1 MDMTLN
7 NYWAA
12 LSRRQQAG
20 FGLGVL
26 LIIATTVALAVWAL
40 RDPWV
45 IVARE
50 VPADRLVTLG
60 RELAR
65 DKLEHR
71 VGDDGASIE
80 VRQSSVGRA
89 RAAAA
94 TGGVGLPPNV
104 GLEIFKETDFSTT
117 DFAQRINYQR
127 ALQGELTRTLQ
138 TMAGV
143 RQARVHV
150 VLPEGGVL
158 KRGATKASAAV
169 TLALQPGKTLTR
181 SQVRG
186 VQRLVAS
193 SVPEIKADDVV
204 VLDESGASLVRDTTA
219 GDTELSGAQLDMK
232 RQVDGYLESKLTRL
246 LEEILPGVQ
255 VSLSVDTVLDY
266 KQLKVTIEEPIAT
279 PGPKDAERSTGVVVR
294 ERQVTRTAGGTA
306 ATAAAN
312 AAANDSMDL
321 DIEYKVGHRVEQS
334 LLAPGT
340 IRRISVAVAV
350 HGAPAGLAESRI
362 EQLVSHAVGVD
373 RQRGDSVMVM
383 MFGQSPVANVAY
395 AMPAADSVKT
405 AAAPAVREALPPSL
419 AGVPYAPLV
428 LALLFAAAIA
438 WFGLQRGQTA
448 RAKDKRL
455 TDVAQQ
461 VRQWLGEDHESDRR

>member
-1 MDMTLN
+1 MTLN

-45 IVARE
+45 LVARD

-65 DKLEHR
+65 EKLEHR

-138 TMAGV
+138 TIAGV

-181 SQVRG
+181 AQVRG

-204 VLDESGASLVRDTTA
+204 VLDESGASLVRDSSA
-219 GDTELSGAQLDMK
+219 GDIELSGAQLDMK

-246 LEEILPGVQ
+246 LEEMSPGVQ

-266 KQLKVTIEEPIAT
+266 KQLKVTVEEPIAV
-279 PGPKDAERSTGVVVR
+279 PGAKEGERSTGVVTR
-294 ERQVTRTAGGTA
+294 ERQVERTAGG
-306 ATAAAN
+306 AAAAGAN
-312 AAANDSMDL
+312 ATTRDSLDL

-383 MFGQSPVANVAY
+383 MMGPSPVATVAY
-395 AMPAADSVKT
+395 TMPAADTVKS
-405 AAAPAVREALPPSL
+405 APAVREALSPSL
-419 AGVPYAPLV
+419 AGVPYAPLI
-428 LALLFAAAIA
+428 LALLLAAAIA

-448 RAKDKRL
+448 RTKDKQL
-455 TDVAQQ
+455 ADVAQQ

>member
-1 MDMTLN
+1 MDMALN

-20 FGLGVL
+20 FALGLL
-26 LIIATTVALAVWAL
+26 LIVAITVALAIWAL

-45 IVARE
+45 MVARD

-65 DKLEHR
+65 EKLEHR

-138 TMAGV
+138 TIAGV

-169 TLALQPGKTLTR
+169 TLALLPGKTLTR
-181 SQVRG
+181 AQVRG

-193 SVPEIKADDVV
+193 SVPEIKVDDVV
-204 VLDESGASLVRDTTA
+204 VLDESGVSLVRDNSA
-219 GDTELSGAQLDMK
+219 GDIELSGAQLDMK

-246 LEEILPGVQ
+246 LEEMSPGVQ

-266 KQLKVTIEEPIAT
+266 KQLKVTIDEPIAV
-279 PGPKDAERSTGVVVR
+279 PGAKEGERRSGVMVR
-294 ERQVTRTAGGTA
+294 ERQVERTAGGTA
-306 ATAAAN
+306 AAGAN
-312 AAANDSMDL
+312 ATTRDSLDL

-383 MFGQSPVANVAY
+383 MMGPSPVANVAY
-395 AMPAADSVKT
+395 TMPAAAAKT
-405 AAAPAVREALPPSL
+405 MPMPAAREVLPASL
-419 AGVPYAPLV
+419 AGVPYATLV

-438 WFGLQRGQTA
+438 WFGLQRGQAA
-448 RAKDKRL
+448 RAKDKQL
-455 TDVAQQ
+455 ADVAQQ
-461 VRQWLGEDHESDRR
+461 VRQWLGEDHESGRR